1 MLFLMVHGV
10 CDKNPLPK
18 IILTHGF
25 LNQADG
31 ITIVFYVLSRF
42 SGGSRDVV
50 TWFAFVL
57 AERAHFVLV
66 FSAASGLEI
75 RVGDDGGCST
85 HQLTQG
91 LRKGPQPVL
100 HAGQVAVVS

>member
-1 MLFLMVHGV
+1 MV
-10 CDKNPLPK
+10 
-18 IILTHGF
+18 
-25 LNQADG
+25 A
-31 ITIVFYVLSRF
+31 
-42 SGGSRDVV
+42 
-50 TWFAFVL
+50 WFAFVL

-66 FSAASGLEI
+66 FPAARGLQI
-75 RVGDDGGCST
+75 CVGHHGGCSA